1 MTNLYNNNLVN
12 GVKQHIERQNCNLI
26 NGLDDNQKKHVQYC
40 IIGCAYLQGH
50 DCHGQARESV
60 ETEHYDSIRHIIN
73 LGDKV
78 ALRQKYLQLAKL
90 ETDELVN
97 LNPIINF
104 N

>member
-50 DCHGQARESV
+50 